1 MKHSEE
7 AKDLAMR
14 ISAKPVYNKDT
25 MTIDY
30 INLNGNGEI
39 VICSSHSLMALH
51 QEGEMNNFDLNSMPV
66 IEGGVLRFQ
75 KSEEAMKQ
83 K

>member
-30 INLNGNGEI
+30 INLNGNGKI
-39 VICSSHSLMALH
+39 VICSSYDFMGLY
-51 QEGEMNNFDLNSMPV
+51 QDNNGTPIDLNSLPV
-66 IEGGVLRFQ
+66 VEGGVLTFP
-75 KSEEAMKQ
+75 KLVSK
-83 K
+83 

>member
-51 QEGEMNNFDLNSMPV
+51 QEGEMNNFDLNAMP
-66 IEGGVLRFQ
+66 IIKGGVLRFQ
-75 KSEEAMKQ
+75 KSDDQ
-83 K
+83 

>member
-51 QEGEMNNFDLNSMPV
+51 QESEMNNFDLNSIPV

-75 KSEEAMKQ
+75 KSEDNQ
-83 K
+83 